1 MLTKV
6 FFVFVKNKN
15 IRVKY
20 NNLKIMILKS
30 RILKAIMELSESSGI
45 SLDVYLGIIKKAF
58 VDVFI
63 NKYGEEAKDF
73 FYITINE
80 EMSDINILYYR
91 NIVPDADKEKAF
103 NKIRLS
109 DARKIESDFDIGE
122 TCVVNYDFSDFTVD
136 DINYLRDRLNNLR
149 KIEKSKVVYEKY
161 SKLAKDKKIVN
172 VRVYRFFRNH
182 MLLRDEDD
190 YDLILPFREFIP
202 HEKLVRGHYIK
213 VLVKDVSIIDS
224 DTVVIVS
231 RRDNMFLLKLLELEI
246 KEISD
251 GCIGIEKLVRIPG
264 VKSKVVVESYEP
276 SIDPISICVGAN
288 GSKIGSIKKEL
299 SGEYI
304 DFIKY
309 SNDFET
315 SLIRSF
321 GVQGIRNIRKIGNKV
336 FVYVES
342 EFISNAIGRDGSN
355 INLVRM
361 LFPNLFIDVLCY
373 NIKSENG
380 EGTSINSLVKSFGSN
395 VVDSLKNS
403 GFTILEEIQD
413 ITKEELRKKTDLDID
428 VIEDIYSEID
438 KIIKK

>member
-1 MLTKV
+1 
-6 FFVFVKNKN
+6 
-15 IRVKY
+15 
-20 NNLKIMILKS
+20 
-30 RILKAIMELSESSGI
+30 
-45 SLDVYLGIIKKAF
+45 
-58 VDVFI
+58 
-63 NKYGEEAKDF
+63 
-73 FYITINE
+73 
-80 EMSDINILYYR
+80 
-91 NIVPDADKEKAF
+91 
-103 NKIRLS
+103 
-109 DARKIESDFDIGE
+109 
-122 TCVVNYDFSDFTVD
+122 
-136 DINYLRDRLNNLR
+136 
-149 KIEKSKVVYEKY
+149 
-161 SKLAKDKKIVN
+161 
-172 VRVYRFFRNH
+172 

-380 EGTSINSLVKSFGSN
+380 EGTSINSLVKSFGSD